1 MNERIKELAEQAE
14 QRADKIILSEKVLK
28 SDEDW
33 FSVFKQ
39 QFAELIVRECANAI
53 QTEKDTGLYNAQQM
67 AGMTV
72 SKTVIKDHFG
82 VEE

>member
-39 QFAELIVRECANAI
+39 QFAELIVRECAKALDDKLANPNGA
-53 QTEKDTGLYNAQQM
+53 NM
-67 AGMTV
+67 AYCDGTDL
-72 SKTVIKDHFG
+72 KEHFG